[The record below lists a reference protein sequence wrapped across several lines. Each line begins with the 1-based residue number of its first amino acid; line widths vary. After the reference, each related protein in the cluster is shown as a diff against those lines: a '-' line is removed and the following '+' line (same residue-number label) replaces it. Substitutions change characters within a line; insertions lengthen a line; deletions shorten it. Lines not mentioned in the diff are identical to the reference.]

1 VPQKTD
7 QTPGIR
13 PRITLWHLLDVAAR
27 QAFPVA
33 LTIAILLLLSTP
45 MGIQGQAQMQP
56 AWVLASVYFWSLFRP
71 ASLPAPAVFAIGLL
85 LDLLAQGPLGISV
98 LILLLVHATALRL
111 RRVLVR
117 QGFASV
123 WLVFLLVA
131 ASAATLE
138 WLLVSV
144 LTWRALSFWPALFEF
159 GVAAGAYPI
168 LATLL
173 THAHRGIAA
182 PERA

>member
-1 VPQKTD
+1 VPQTTD
-7 QTPGIR
+7 QKPGIR
-13 PRITLWHLLDVAAR
+13 PRLTLWHLLDVAAR

-33 LTIAILLLLSTP
+33 LTVAVLVLLSTP
-45 MGIQGQAQMQP
+45 MGIPGQAQMQP
-56 AWVLASVYFWSLFRP
+56 AWTLASVYFWTLFRP
-71 ASLPAPAVFAIGLL
+71 ASIPAPAVFAIGLL
-85 LDLLAQGPLGISV
+85 LDLLAQGPIGTAV
-98 LILLLVHATALRL
+98 LILLLTHATALRL

-117 QGFASV
+117 QGFAVV
-123 WLVFLLVA
+123 WMMFFLFA

-138 WLLVSV
+138 WLLVSL
-144 LTWRALSFWPALFEF
+144 LTWRALPPWPALFEF
-159 GVAAGAYPI
+159 GMAVGAYPI